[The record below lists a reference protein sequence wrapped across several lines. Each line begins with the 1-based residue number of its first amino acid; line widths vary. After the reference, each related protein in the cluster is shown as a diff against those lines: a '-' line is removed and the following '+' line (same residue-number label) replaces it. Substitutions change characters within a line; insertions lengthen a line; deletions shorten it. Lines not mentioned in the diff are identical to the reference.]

1 MKSLALNKYT
11 LSNGVPVFYCHTPE
25 TVCFELSIHINT
37 GARDETEK
45 NNGVSH
51 FLEHMMFRGS
61 KSYPN
66 SIQLSKAMESFGGE
80 TNAMT
85 GIENTTYW
93 LKGDAEKTLDA
104 IDCFADFFLR
114 PNYADLEIERSVILQ
129 EMASDFNEAGD
140 SIDTESL
147 AMATLFSNHPLGNPI
162 IGKEEIVKKIS
173 QSDLSEKRRD
183 YYTPN
188 RCAITI
194 HTSINEKDVIAQ
206 LEKSLGNEWTHT
218 QDSVPN
224 RIMADNYIP
233 HINSLRKPQNALCL
247 QNNPDNQFAVKLV
260 FPTVG
265 GLSNEVVYITFL
277 QRILDDGICT
287 RLPANI
293 REKYGLVY
301 DISCD
306 TQFFNE
312 IGTFSIDAT
321 VSEDLLPNLLEKLTQ
336 ELRNIISEKPLQE
349 ELDHIRFRYIFDLK
363 QIKET
368 PSRLLNREVSAY
380 FMEQKLT
387 LDDEINIVK
396 SVTTEQILKTAQK
409 IFGSARRGFVLIG
422 PKARKKR
429 ELVEKLL
436 SIFDGIGDLNEKGS
450 SN

>member
-1 MKSLALNKYT
+1 MKPLTLNKHT
-11 LSNGVPVFYCHTPE
+11 LSNGMPVFYCHTPDS
-25 TVCFELSIHINT
+25 VCFELSIHINT

-45 NNGVSH
+45 NSGISH
-51 FLEHMMFRGS
+51 FLEHMMFRGT

-93 LKGDAEKTLDA
+93 LRGDAEKTLDA
-104 IDCFADFFLR
+104 IDCFSDFFLR

-147 AMATLFSNHPLGNPI
+147 AMSTLFSNHPLGNPI
-162 IGKEEIVKKIS
+162 IGKEEIIKIIS
-173 QSDLSEKRRD
+173 VNDLSEKRRD
-183 YYTPN
+183 FYTPN
-188 RCAITI
+188 RCVLTI
-194 HTSINEKDVIAQ
+194 HSSASEKEVINKIEKAF
-206 LEKSLGNEWTHT
+206 GNEWKHT
-218 QDSVPN
+218 INSNPL
-224 RIMADNYIP
+224 RISAENYIP
-233 HINSLRKPQNALCL
+233 QINKLKKPQNALCL
-247 QNNPDNQFAVKLV
+247 QNNPDNQFAVKLI

-265 GLSNEVVYITFL
+265 GLSDEVVLITFL

-293 REKYGLVY
+293 REKHGLVY

-306 TQFFNE
+306 TQYFSE

-321 VSEDLLPNLLEKLTQ
+321 VSEDLMPNLLEKLSQ
-336 ELRNIISEKPLQE
+336 ELRNIISEKPMQE
-349 ELDHIRFRYIFDLK
+349 EIDHIRFRYIFDLK

-380 FMEQKLT
+380 FMNQKLS

-396 SVTTEQILKTAQK
+396 SITADQILKTAK
-409 IFGSARRGFVLIG
+409 TVFGAARRGFVLIG

-429 ELVEKLL
+429 ELVEKLM
-436 SIFDGIGDLNEKGS
+436 SIFDGIGDINEKS
-450 SN
+450 SPH